1 MTERNIFCYAEEE
14 GDKNSLQKSRYR
26 IFNAQI
32 TKEEYDNIQVPKIT
46 LDFDKD
52 EPYETRYKTA
62 FKKAWA
68 ELDEDGKKQ
77 FTDLPHFDP
86 DIFKKITGVNVR
98 EEGAITRS
106 KIN

>member
-1 MTERNIFCYAEEE
+1 MTGYNIFCYADKE
-14 GDKNSLQKSRYR
+14 GDKNSFQQAEYR
-26 IFNAQI
+26 IFNVQI
-32 TKEEYDNIQVPKIT
+32 TKEEYHNIEIPKIT

-52 EPYETRYKTA
+52 EPHDTRYKTA
-62 FKKAWA
+62 FKKAW
-68 ELDEDGKKQ
+68 EKLDEDGKKQ

-86 DIFKKITGVNVR
+86 DIFEKITGVNVR